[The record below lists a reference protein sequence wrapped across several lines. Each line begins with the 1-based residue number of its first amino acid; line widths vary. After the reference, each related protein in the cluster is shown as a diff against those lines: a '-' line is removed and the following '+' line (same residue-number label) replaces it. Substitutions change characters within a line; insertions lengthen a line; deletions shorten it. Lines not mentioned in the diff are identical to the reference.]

1 MQNRERLSRRV
12 GFVPAGHLESHMLVI
27 GKLVRSLVYIHFVDV
42 FLVDGVLHEPFSVSL
57 TLLVGTD
64 KQHLDEF
71 IAQSHKGGNFFFF
84 VADDVKLYGKK
95 VLLSSY
101 QRFVKLYILFCQE
114 VMCAADR
121 GFPDGQQ
128 FVIILWGRS
137 NIIIYCITLL
147 VINQ

>member
-1 MQNRERLSRRV
+1 MQNRERLSCRV
-12 GFVPAGHLESHMLVI
+12 GFVPAGHLESHMLV
-27 GKLVRSLVYIHFVDV
+27 KSASLSVLLVYIHFVDV

-95 VLLSSY
+95 VLLSY

-114 VMCAADR
+114 VVCAADR

-137 NIIIYCITLL
+137 EYHHLL
-147 VINQ
+147 HYFAGY